1 MVPMKRFIPVL
12 AVVALGLTACGNDK
26 TSDIQAAVSSVAA
39 AGATIGDAVSGA
51 VGSAADC
58 AAVYKELTGAMVAGM
73 APGSVVDFEKV
84 FANTEAAVP
93 AELKDE
99 VKVLSK
105 ALVEIGK
112 KMQANPTDVNAMQE
126 LVKALNSAEVQ
137 QASDA
142 LSTYFGGGCA

>member
-1 MVPMKRFIPVL
+1 MERMKRFIPVL
-12 AVVALGLTACGNDK
+12 AVAMFGLTACGNNSS
-26 TSDIQAAVSSVAA
+26 SDIQAAVSSVAA
-39 AGATIGDAVSGA
+39 AGATVGDAVSGA

-99 VKVLSK
+99 VQVLAK